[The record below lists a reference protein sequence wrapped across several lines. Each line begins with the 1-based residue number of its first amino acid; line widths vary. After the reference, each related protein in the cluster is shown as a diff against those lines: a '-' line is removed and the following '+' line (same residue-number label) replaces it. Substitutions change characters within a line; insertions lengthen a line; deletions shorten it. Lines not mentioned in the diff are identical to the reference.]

1 MISSLRPTTSP
12 PLTASIDRMTA
23 HLGPDPT
30 NEKPTI
36 LLVHG
41 SWQGAWSWEPVQ
53 ARLHAAGYRTLAPT
67 LPGHEP
73 GDDRSRVTHSDYV
86 TSVLDVLDAAP
97 DIPMVLVGHSFGGT
111 VISRVADLRPECCQM
126 LVYYSAFVPGDGEPV
141 DLPAPFLD
149 TIRQLAMASP
159 DNSIALPYEAFR
171 NGFANTATEAEAERI
186 YARLTPEPFGPV
198 VEPIPLPRFDALDI
212 PSVYISCRQDQA
224 MPPGHFHPRQSS
236 RLRQPRLIEVDG
248 DHEALLTAPDRLAEA
263 ILAAVAP
270 LLGPTPLATTG
281 EARD

>member
-1 MISSLRPTTSP
+1 
-12 PLTASIDRMTA
+12 
-23 HLGPDPT
+23 
-30 NEKPTI
+30 
-36 LLVHG
+36 
-41 SWQGAWSWEPVQ
+41 
-53 ARLHAAGYRTLAPT
+53 
-67 LPGHEP
+67 
-73 GDDRSRVTHSDYV
+73 
-86 TSVLDVLDAAP
+86 
-97 DIPMVLVGHSFGGT
+97 
-111 VISRVADLRPECCQM
+111 
-126 LVYYSAFVPGDGEPV
+126 VPCDGEPV

-149 TIRQLAMASP
+149 TIRQLATASP

-171 NGFANTATEAEAERI
+171 SGFANTATEAEAERI

-236 RLRQPRLIEVDG
+236 RLRQPRLIEVDS
-248 DHEALLTAPDRLAEA
+248 DHEALLTAPDRLTDA

-270 LLGPTPLATTG
+270 LLGTTPLATTG

>member
-1 MISSLRPTTSP
+1 MSAHLEPDPVDERPT
-12 PLTASIDRMTA
+12 L
-23 HLGPDPT
+23 
-30 NEKPTI
+30 

-41 SWQGAWSWEPVQ
+41 SWQGAWSWEPVR

-67 LPGHEP
+67 LPGHTP
-73 GDDRSRVTHSDYV
+73 GDDRSKITHADYV

-111 VISRVADLRPECCQM
+111 VISRVAELRPECCRM
-126 LVYYSAFVPGDGEPV
+126 LVYYSAFVPCDGEPV
-141 DLPAPFLD
+141 DLPAQFLD

-159 DNSIALPYEAFR
+159 DRSIALPYEAFR
-171 NGFANTATEAEAERI
+171 SGFANTASETEAERI

-212 PSVYISCRQDQA
+212 PSVYISCRQDRT

-236 RLRQPRLIEVDG
+236 RLRQARLIEVDG
-248 DHEALLTAPDRLAEA
+248 DHEALLTAPDRLTEA
-263 ILAAVAP
+263 ILTAVGP
-270 LLGPTPLATTG
+270 LRRATPLVGTG